1 MSGFSESMQ
10 DASQLL
16 RATVQQKGY
25 HSVTIDGKEAQVTF
39 HSFSQNNTT
48 NCSKR
53 KMWIRAIRC
62 GIGRH
67 WQPGRWTKVNPLHL
81 KPTDFYNYWSGYRTL
96 KENAVL
102 SIFPFKSQS
111 RVADEA
117 QAAQSSHST
126 CGGWLSLSCRLLSH
140 LPCHSSLS
148 SSKEADHDSC
158 CGQQKL
164 LKWGRRGL
172 TWITVTRDL
181 GVPDATYSSV
191 SALSLQQTGE
201 VTQELNKALQ
211 KVKAENEELK
221 CCLDQATNKREK
233 ISTAWSNLRSKIPI

>member
-1 MSGFSESMQ
+1 MQRHHWHCWLCSSYRHNITSSGSPPVFHECTSLLLILACHSYVIHCMSGFSESMQ

-96 KENAVL
+96 KENVVP
-102 SIFPFKSQS
+102 SIFPFDSQS
-111 RVADEA
+111 RVADDEVA

-126 CGGWLSLSCRLLSH
+126 CQGWSPSSC
-140 LPCHSSLS
+140 
-148 SSKEADHDSC
+148 
-158 CGQQKL
+158 
-164 LKWGRRGL
+164 
-172 TWITVTRDL
+172 
-181 GVPDATYSSV
+181 
-191 SALSLQQTGE
+191 
-201 VTQELNKALQ
+201 
-211 KVKAENEELK
+211 
-221 CCLDQATNKREK
+221 
-233 ISTAWSNLRSKIPI
+233 